1 MFVTVWLGIL
11 DLKTGELTAS
21 NAGHEY
27 PILKE
32 PDGSFHVF
40 KDRHGMPIGAFDAA
54 VYRDYSLSL
63 APETALLVYTDGIP
77 EAINRKNEQFGL
89 DRALDTLNSMP
100 SLNPERMIE
109 TVHKEVDSF
118 AGNVPQFDD
127 LTMLSLVWHGSENTE
142 Q

>member
-11 DLKTGELTAS
+11 DLKTGELIAS
-21 NAGHEY
+21 SAGHEY

-54 VYRDYSLSL
+54 VYREYSLSL
-63 APETALLVYTDGIP
+63 APETALLVYTDGLP
-77 EAINRKNEQFGL
+77 EAVNRKNEQFGL
-89 DRALDTLNSMP
+89 DRVIETLNSIP
-100 SLNPERMIE
+100 SHDPELLIE
-109 TVHKEVDSF
+109 TVHKAVDSF

-127 LTMLSLVWHGSENTE
+127 LTMLSIVWQGSEDFDS
-142 Q
+142 